1 MWLDDFSQ
9 HLGWPSAERVISPK
23 GGGQEHY
30 ARQIRT
36 KIGDALTRF
45 AKGVTVETGLLTSNS
60 DADSS
65 EAPIAIVCQFNQAV
79 DDDVLREAQRLAWN
93 FTRASLL
100 ITLEPHRVQAWSSA
114 MAPKKGKSHRKLD
127 ALRVLPPLVVDHGT
141 KRASLLE
148 SDAAQVLHWV
158 NLVSGDFVKERPSKF
173 RKDERADAKLVGNLR
188 AVRAKLLEAELEIEV
203 CHNLLAR
210 LIFTQF
216 LFQRRDSDGNPAI
229 SQRVL
234 EGLFDGSLKRVY
246 SPSTAL
252 QEILRDKSET
262 YALFQWLNAKFN
274 GDLFTGKGST
284 DTERKQ
290 EWEKEKRVISHAH
303 LNILAEFVSGEIDL
317 GTGQTSLWPEYSF
330 DALPLEFISS
340 VYEEF
345 LGEDQK
351 ESSAYYTPS
360 HLVDFVLDGV
370 LPWGGTDWKLRVLD
384 PCCGS
389 GIFLVKSFQR
399 LVQRWRNANS
409 GADPKVADL
418 RTILSQLMGV
428 DRNTEAVRV
437 AAFSLCLAMCDEIDP
452 RQYWKSTLFPPLR
465 GHRLIGSDFFAEEH
479 SGFKTQEDAAS
490 WDLIVGNAP
499 WKGGALAEDALASK
513 WAEKNG
519 WPIADKNVGPL
530 FLSKAAA
537 LCKPEG
543 TVSLILPAMPLL
555 YQRSTGPTLDYRR
568 KLFTTCTIEEVVS
581 FTHLRAY
588 LFPGISARA
597 CLLTLRPV
605 VCSGETA
612 FSYICPK
619 PQGNGEDDSLIAI
632 DPQDTHT
639 ITHSEAIN
647 DSVIWSALL
656 VGGRRDWRLV
666 KRLAHEVTLA
676 KLVAKSPTKA
686 LPDQC
691 LLTREGIIRAESKV
705 KEKSKQRDEQKIKDR
720 KILELPNFPSEV
732 GLILEG
738 EALPTNK
745 NLKVNKRDSTNFE
758 AFESPQLLIKQ
769 TVIKKSGRF
778 RAVMV
783 QSPGDGKGV
792 IVTQSYLTVHQF
804 KNGDGWLR
812 SACLAL
818 NSRLATYFGLL
829 SSSRLVA
836 NRAEALGGDILDVP
850 LPPAD
855 QIPPLA
861 NLSLA
866 QVDEVVEKAFSL
878 TEAESAL
885 IADLLDVV
893 YRDGGKEG
901 NEKPGRLPTQRVLND
916 RADGELHAYAD
927 FMIKSLR
934 ATFGKSKAVRVT
946 IFEEDAGQSRLPL
959 RMVAVHLEWPNQR
972 KLIKHDVMT
981 SKGLLAQMSDFFKK
995 RLGVR
1000 SRSGELITAGIG
1012 FQRVARLF
1020 ITHPAEDGTKVPT
1033 VLLLKPDQRRYW
1045 TRSQALRDADEL
1057 AATIQSAGANRRSK
1071 A

>member
-9 HLGWPSAERVISPK
+9 HLGWPSAERVTSPK

-30 ARQIRT
+30 ARQIKT

-45 AKGVTVETGLLTSNS
+45 AKGVKVETGLLTSNS

-65 EAPIAIVCQFNQAV
+65 EAPIAIVCQFSQAV
-79 DDDVLREAQRLAWN
+79 GDDVLREAQRLAWN
-93 FTRASLL
+93 FTRASIL
-100 ITLEPHRVQAWSSA
+100 ITFEPHRVQAWSSA
-114 MAPKKGKSHRKLD
+114 LAPKKGKTQRKLD
-127 ALRVLPPLVVDHGT
+127 VLRALPPLVVEQGA

-158 NLVSGDFVKERPSKF
+158 NLVSGDFVKERPAKF
-173 RKDERADAKLVGNLR
+173 RKEERADAKLVGNLR
-188 AVRAKLLEAELEIEV
+188 AVRAKLLEAELSMEN

-234 EGLFDGSLKRVY
+234 EGRFDGSLKRVY
-246 SPSTAL
+246 SPSTVL
-252 QEILRDKSET
+252 QEILQDKSET

-284 DTERKQ
+284 DAERKQ
-290 EWEKEKRVISHAH
+290 EWEKEKRVVSQAH
-303 LNILAEFVSGEIDL
+303 LSILAEFVSGEIDF

-399 LVQRWRNANS
+399 LVQRWRNANPGS
-409 GADPKVADL
+409 DPKADDL

-428 DRNTEAVRV
+428 DRNVEAVRV

-479 SGFKTQEDAAS
+479 SGFRTQEDTPS

-499 WKGGALAEDALASK
+499 WKGGALAEDALATQ

-568 KLFTTCTIEEVVS
+568 KLFTTCTVEEVVS

-597 CLLTLRPV
+597 CLLTMRPV
-605 VCSGETA
+605 ACAGETS
-612 FSYICPK
+612 FTYICPK

-632 DPQDTHT
+632 DPQDIHT
-639 ITHSEAIN
+639 MTHSEAVN
-647 DSVIWSALL
+647 DPVIWSALL

-666 KRLAHEVTLA
+666 RRLTGEATLS
-676 KLVAKSPTKA
+676 KLAANSVSKA
-686 LPDQC
+686 LTSQC
-691 LLTREGIIRAESKV
+691 LITREGIIRGE
-705 KEKSKQRDEQKIKDR
+705 SKQRDEKKIEDR
-720 KILELPNFPSEV
+720 KILELPNFPQEAGLVLNSED
-732 GLILEG
+732 
-738 EALPTNK
+738 LPTNK
-745 NLKVNKRDSTNFE
+745 NVKVHERDSTNFA
-758 AFESPQLLIKQ
+758 AFEAPQLLIKQ
-769 TVIKKSGRF
+769 TVIKESGRF

-783 QSPGDGKGV
+783 KAPKDGKGV
-792 IVTQSYLTVHQF
+792 IATQSYVTVHQF
-804 KNGDGWLR
+804 KDGDGWLR

-836 NRAEALGGDILDVP
+836 NRAEALSGDILDVP

-855 QIPPLA
+855 QIPSLK

-878 TEAESAL
+878 TESESAL

-916 RADGELHAYAD
+916 SDDGELHAYAD
-927 FMIKSLR
+927 FIVKSLR
-934 ATFGKSKAVRVT
+934 STFGKNKAVRVT
-946 IFEEDAGQSRLPL
+946 IFEEGEGQSRLPL
-959 RMVAVHLEWPNQR
+959 RMVAIHLEWPNQR

-1000 SRSGELITAGIG
+1000 SRSGEQLTAGIG

-1020 ITHPAEDGTKVPT
+1020 ITHETDDGVKVPT
-1033 VLLLKPDQRRYW
+1033 VLMLKPDQRRYW

-1057 AATIQSAGANRRSK
+1057 AVTIQSAGATRRSK

>member
-9 HLGWPSAERVISPK
+9 HLGWPSAERVTSPE

-30 ARQIRT
+30 ARQVRT

-45 AKGVTVETGLLTSNS
+45 AKGVAVETGLLTSNS

-93 FTRASLL
+93 FTRASIL

-114 MAPKKGKSHRKLD
+114 MAPKKGKSPRKLD
-127 ALRVLPPLVVDHGT
+127 ALRALPPLVVEQGA
-141 KRASLLE
+141 KRTSLLE

-158 NLVSGDFVKERPSKF
+158 NLVSGDFVKERPAKF
-173 RKDERADAKLVGNLR
+173 RKEERVDAKLVGNLR
-188 AVRAKLLEAELEIEV
+188 AVRAKLLEAELEKEV

-234 EGLFDGSLKRVY
+234 EGRFDGSLKRVY

-252 QEILRDKSET
+252 QEILQDKAET

-284 DTERKQ
+284 DAERKQ
-290 EWEKEKRVISHAH
+290 EWEKEKRVVSQAH

-317 GTGQTSLWPEYSF
+317 GTGQTSFWPEYSF

-399 LVQRWRNANS
+399 LVQRWRNSNP
-409 GADPKVADL
+409 GADPKADDL

-428 DRNTEAVRV
+428 DRNAEAVRV

-465 GHRLIGSDFFAEEH
+465 GHRLLGSDFFAEEH

-499 WKGGALAEDALASK
+499 WKGGALAEDALATK

-568 KLFTTCTIEEVVS
+568 KLFTTCTVEEVVS

-597 CLLTLRPV
+597 CLITMRPAP
-605 VCSGETA
+605 CSGETV
-612 FSYICPK
+612 FTYICPK

-632 DPQDTHT
+632 DPQDIHT
-639 ITHSEAIN
+639 MTHSEAIN
-647 DSVIWSALL
+647 DPVIWSALL

-666 KRLAHEVTLA
+666 SRLAKSITLKTLRA
-676 KLVAKSPTKA
+676 KTPTKA
-686 LPDQC
+686 SPLQC
-691 LLTREGIIRAESKV
+691 LLVREGITRGKV
-705 KEKSKQRDEQKIKDR
+705 GQKKQEETLDR
-720 KILELPNFPSEV
+720 PLLETPDFPANCDLSVDGASLPK
-732 GLILEG
+732 
-738 EALPTNK
+738 NK
-745 NLKVNKRDSTNFE
+745 NPFVYHVSDFT
-758 AFESPQLLIKQ
+758 AFQPPQMLIKQ
-769 TVIKKSGRF
+769 LIIKESGRF

-783 QSPGDGKGV
+783 RTPKDGKGV
-792 IVTQSYLTVHQF
+792 IATQSYVTVHQF
-804 KNGDGWLR
+804 KDGDGWLR

-836 NRAEALGGDILDVP
+836 NRAEALSGDILDVP

-855 QIPPLA
+855 QIPPLE

-885 IADLLDVV
+885 ISDLLDVV

-901 NEKPGRLPTQRVLND
+901 NEKPGRLPTLRVQD
-916 RADGELHAYAD
+916 DSAVGEMHDYAD

-981 SKGLLAQMSDFFKK
+981 SKDLLAQMSEFFKK

-1000 SRSGELITAGIG
+1000 SRSGGPLTAGIG

-1020 ITHPAEDGTKVPT
+1020 IAHSAEDGTKIPT

-1057 AATIQSAGANRRSK
+1057 AATIQSAGATRRSK

>member
-9 HLGWPSAERVISPK
+9 HLGWPSAERVTSPK

-30 ARQIRT
+30 ARQIKT

-65 EAPIAIVCQFNQAV
+65 EAPIAIVCQFSQAV
-79 DDDVLREAQRLAWN
+79 GDDVLREAQRLAWN

-114 MAPKKGKSHRKLD
+114 MAPKKGKTQRKLE
-127 ALRVLPPLVVDHGT
+127 ALRALPPLMVEQGS

-158 NLVSGDFVKERPSKF
+158 NLVSGDFVKERPAKF
-173 RKDERADAKLVGNLR
+173 RKDERADTKLVGNLR
-188 AVRAKLLEAELEIEV
+188 AVRAKLLESDLDKEN

-234 EGLFDGSLKRVY
+234 EGRFDGSLKRVY
-246 SPSTAL
+246 SASTAL
-252 QEILRDKSET
+252 QEILQDKSET

-274 GDLFTGKGST
+274 GDLFTGKGT
-284 DTERKQ
+284 TEAERKQ
-290 EWEKEKRVISHAH
+290 EWEKEKRVVSQAH
-303 LNILAEFVSGEIDL
+303 LNILAAFVSGEIDF

-399 LVQRWRNANS
+399 LVQRWRNANP
-409 GADPKVADL
+409 GADPKADDL

-479 SGFKTQEDAAS
+479 SGFRTQEDAAS

-499 WKGGALAEDALASK
+499 WKGGALAEDALATK
-513 WAEKNG
+513 WADKNS

-555 YQRSTGPTLDYRR
+555 YQRSTEPTLNYRR
-568 KLFTTCTIEEVVS
+568 KLFTTCTVEEIVS

-597 CLLTLRPV
+597 CLLTMRPV
-605 VCSGETA
+605 ACSGETA
-612 FSYICPK
+612 FAYICPK

-632 DPQDTHT
+632 DPQDIHSMTHC
-639 ITHSEAIN
+639 EAMN
-647 DSVIWSALL
+647 DPVIWSALL

-666 KRLAHEVTLA
+666 KRLSGEVTL
-676 KLVAKSPTKA
+676 KELVAKTEAGATDSQCMLKRDGIVRGSKNQRRE
-686 LPDQC
+686 DQV
-691 LLTREGIIRAESKV
+691 LNRR
-705 KEKSKQRDEQKIKDR
+705 
-720 KILELPNFPSEV
+720 ILESPDFPHSDSLSLRAGSLPINENPHIYV
-732 GLILEG
+732 
-738 EALPTNK
+738 
-745 NLKVNKRDSTNFE
+745 RDSSDFS
-758 AFESPQLLIKQ
+758 AFSSPQMLVKK
-769 TVIKKSGRF
+769 TVIKDVGRF
-778 RAVMV
+778 QARWVI
-783 QSPGDGKGV
+783 PGADKKGV
-792 IVTQSYLTVHQF
+792 IPTKSYVSFHQF
-804 KNGDGWLR
+804 RQGDGWLR
-812 SACLAL
+812 AACLAL
-818 NSRLATYFGLL
+818 NSRLVTYFGLL
-829 SSSRLVA
+829 SSSRMNS
-836 NRAEALGGDILDVP
+836 NRAEALSGDILDVP
-850 LPPAD
+850 LPPTD
-855 QIPPLA
+855 QIPSLE

-916 RADGELHAYAD
+916 SSDGELHAYAD

-946 IFEEDAGQSRLPL
+946 IFEESAGQSRLPL
-959 RMVAVHLEWPNQR
+959 RMVAVHLEWPKQR

-981 SKGLLAQMSDFFKK
+981 SKCLLAQMSDFFKK

-1000 SRSGELITAGIG
+1000 SRAGEQLTPGIG

-1020 ITHPAEDGTKVPT
+1020 ITHSAEDGTKVPT

>member
-9 HLGWPSAERVISPK
+9 YLGWPSAERVTSPK

-65 EAPIAIVCQFNQAV
+65 EAPIAIVCQFSQAV
-79 DDDVLREAQRLAWN
+79 GDDVLREAQRLAWN

-100 ITLEPHRVQAWSSA
+100 ITLEPHRVQAWSAA
-114 MAPKKGKSHRKLD
+114 MAPKKGKSQRKLD
-127 ALRVLPPLVVDHGT
+127 ALRALPPLVVEQGV

-158 NLVSGDFVKERPSKF
+158 NLVSGDFVKGRPAKF
-173 RKDERADAKLVGNLR
+173 RKEERADAKLVGNLR
-188 AVRAKLLEAELEIEV
+188 AVRTKLLEAELEKEV

-234 EGLFDGSLKRVY
+234 EGRFDGSLKRVY

-284 DTERKQ
+284 DAERKQ
-290 EWEKEKRVISHAH
+290 EWEKEKRVVSQAH

-370 LPWGGTDWKLRVLD
+370 LPWGGSDWKLRVLD

-399 LVQRWRNANS
+399 LVQRWRNANP
-409 GADPKVADL
+409 GLDPKADDL

-499 WKGGALAEDALASK
+499 WKGGALAEDALATK
-513 WAEKNG
+513 WAENNG

-537 LCKPEG
+537 LCKSEG
-543 TVSLILPAMPLL
+543 TISLILPAMPLL

-597 CLLTLRPV
+597 CLITMRPV
-605 VCSGETA
+605 ACSGETA
-612 FSYICPK
+612 FTYICPK

-632 DPQDTHT
+632 DPQDIHT
-639 ITHSEAIN
+639 MTHSEAIT
-647 DSVIWSALL
+647 DPVIWSALL

-666 KRLAHEVTLA
+666 SRLAKSITLKTLRA
-676 KLVAKSPTKA
+676 KTPTKA
-686 LPDQC
+686 SPLQC
-691 LLTREGIIRAESKV
+691 LLIREGITRGKV
-705 KEKSKQRDEQKIKDR
+705 GQKKHEEILDR
-720 KILELPNFPSEV
+720 PLLETPDFPANCDLSIDAASLPK
-732 GLILEG
+732 
-738 EALPTNK
+738 NK
-745 NLKVNKRDSTNFE
+745 NPFVYHVSDFT
-758 AFESPQLLIKQ
+758 AFQPPQMLIKQ
-769 TVIKKSGRF
+769 SIIKESGRF

-783 QSPGDGKGV
+783 QTPKDGKGV
-792 IVTQSYLTVHQF
+792 IATQSYVTVHQF
-804 KNGDGWLR
+804 KGGDGWLQ

-836 NRAEALGGDILDVP
+836 NRAEALSGDILDVP

-855 QIPPLA
+855 QIPPLEK
-861 NLSLA
+861 LSLA

-901 NEKPGRLPTQRVLND
+901 NEKPGRLPTQRVLD
-916 RADGELHAYAD
+916 DSADGELHAYAD

-959 RMVAVHLEWPNQR
+959 RMVAIHLEWPNQR

-1000 SRSGELITAGIG
+1000 SRSGEPLTAGIG

-1020 ITHPAEDGTKVPT
+1020 ITHSAEDGTKVPT

-1057 AATIQSAGANRRSK
+1057 AATIQSAGATRRSK